1 MLSHFKIEKHLYYL
15 LLCHNFQSTSDCFK
29 GLPILDMA
37 MIARN
42 AHRINNKAYVGDSVY
57 TYVYVR
63 LPLLLLEKFLPK

>member
-1 MLSHFKIEKHLYYL
+1 MV
-15 LLCHNFQSTSDCFK
+15 
-29 GLPILDMA
+29 A

-42 AHRINNKAYVGDSVY
+42 AHWINNKADVGDSVY